1 MFATTLQKFD
11 WRNRLVTRGQLARMV
26 TAGAAWGL
34 LLTIGLVGIKFWSCE
49 MICIDDT
56 AATAALSVAVGILAI
71 GPIAVYRR
79 RG

>member
-26 TAGAAWGL
+26 SAGAAWGL
-34 LLTIGLVGIKFWSCE
+34 LFTVSLFGMKFWNCE
-49 MICIDDT
+49 MICIDDI
-56 AATAALSVAVGILAI
+56 AATAALSVAVGILGI
-71 GPIAVYRR
+71 GPIAVHGR